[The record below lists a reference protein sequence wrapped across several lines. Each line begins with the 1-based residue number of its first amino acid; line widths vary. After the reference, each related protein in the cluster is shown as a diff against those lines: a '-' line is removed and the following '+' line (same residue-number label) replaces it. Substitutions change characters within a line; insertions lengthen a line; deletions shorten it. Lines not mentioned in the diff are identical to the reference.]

1 MIFPIV
7 RSKRPPI
14 VNAQDLIRARE
25 ARGLMWS
32 LAARL
37 VFVTIIVIF
46 VVLHLLHLISPG
58 IAAQTDRDAAGM
70 LAIQLGA
77 ALFILYFM
85 HLARRQTKLTVAGL
99 GAVILDVSL
108 VSLMA
113 VIWYNSLS
121 LPGGSPAFLMKDEFA
136 VIGVVFVAVNAL
148 ALRPVYPAL
157 AAGGFISGPS
167 AADSTPRRKRL
178 ADWPSWQGR
187 RARMPEARRD
197 FSTSAVRPTRLRGR
211 ASGASRAS

>member
-14 VNAQDLIRARE
+14 VDAQDLIRARE
-25 ARGLMWS
+25 AQGLMWS

-99 GAVILDVSL
+99 GAVILDVTL
-108 VSLMA
+108 VSLMG
-113 VIWYNSLS
+113 VMWFNSLS
-121 LPGGSPAFLMKDEFA
+121 LPDGSPAFLMKDEFA
-136 VIGVVFVAVNAL
+136 VKVNE
-148 ALRPVYPAL
+148 
-157 AAGGFISGPS
+157 GPS
-167 AADSTPRRKRL
+167 IRVAFDTLPGEPTVL
-178 ADWPSWQGR
+178 LLPSGN
-187 RARMPEARRD
+187 PGLD
-197 FSTSAVRPTRLRGR
+197 PGFGVD
-211 ASGASRAS
+211 